1 MNGKS
6 PLIPGIVRAPQN
18 AATNQFSAI
27 IVKNCGIPGVVRA
40 TTNNR
45 SKEKTTSWE
54 KKGIGT
60 VQIAQNDELTKQAV
74 DEILRETRASQIR
87 EEEQH
92 GPIARKRCPVQ
103 KTNKRFLNRTII
115 SAVNH
120 NNRERWK
127 VKQRSKEKLTEHV
140 RKRND
145 PEPSRKDQDPPIPTI
160 VID

>member
-6 PLIPGIVRAPQN
+6 PVIPGIVRAPQN
-18 AATNQFSAI
+18 TANNQFSVV
-27 IVKNCGIPGVVRA
+27 VKNCGIPGVVRA
-40 TTNNR
+40 ASNIR
-45 SKEKTTSWE
+45 CKEETISWE
-54 KKGIGT
+54 KKANGT
-60 VQIAQNDELTKQAV
+60 VQVPQNDELTKQAV

-87 EEEQH
+87 DEQH
-92 GPIARKRCPVQ
+92 GPTARKRCPIQ
-103 KTNKRFLNRTII
+103 RTNKRFLNRTII

-127 VKQRSKEKLTEHV
+127 VKQRSREKLTEHV

-145 PEPSRKDQDPPIPTI
+145 PELSRKDQAPPITTI